1 VLSELKADKRHAT
14 KKNQSTGLQTMNVRH
29 TNLQIHYLVVCIVI
43 VFGSIGIYLLSGSH
57 ALTPSGSNEAE
68 SGTVSSCAS
77 TLSDTT
83 ASGSSAVKF
92 NGCLGTVIFN
102 QNYDSLP
109 VSNPVSVATERLA
122 LGDSTLNLGSSNLA
136 RTSIVAVSGR
146 GNVMRITMPPNTYS
160 EASGVIIDALLSK
173 TVDEASIQYDIRFD
187 SSFDWSL
194 GGKLPGLGGA
204 EPGTPASVAGGCTT
218 GNSNAWSGRGMW
230 ITPKSYGSV
239 TGTNEWIG
247 YMYNYNKTSTCGD
260 NQRTGKAFTLGTWH
274 TVKQYYKMNTI
285 ASDGTPNAD
294 GVHKMWLDGVLIKDT
309 ENFLYRNNAGLHI
322 NYLYWEIFRGGG
334 STWISPTQGILDIDN
349 LTITSP

>member
-1 VLSELKADKRHAT
+1 MNRLIGFHIRNKERHNNIKELVLLLVAVISVGCVGMYMLSASKAT
-14 KKNQSTGLQTMNVRH
+14 TPTV
-29 TNLQIHYLVVCIVI
+29 
-43 VFGSIGIYLLSGSH
+43 SI
-57 ALTPSGSNEAE
+57 EAE
-68 SGTVSSCAS
+68 SGTKSSCA
-77 TLSDTT
+77 TALTDAT
-83 ASGSSAVKF
+83 ASGSAAVKF
-92 NGCLGTVIFN
+92 NNCSGTTLLN

-109 VSNPVSVATERLA
+109 ISNPVSVATERLA

-136 RTSIVAVSGR
+136 RTSIVAVSGH

-160 EASGVIIDALLSK
+160 EASGVIIDAMLSK

-247 YMYNYNKTSTCGD
+247 YMYNYNKVATCGD
-260 NQRTGKAFTLGTWH
+260 NQRTSKAFTLATWH

-285 ASDGTPNAD
+285 ASNGTPNAD
-294 GVHKMWLDGVLIKDT
+294 GVHKMWLDGTLIKDT

-334 STWISPTQGILDIDN
+334 STWVSPTQGILDIDN
-349 LTITSP
+349 LIISSP